1 MNYKA
6 LGFGLGLFSLG
17 LAAVE
22 LLGAK
27 KIAKALDAEGSEGLI
42 KAYGVRE
49 AAAGA
54 GLLQSPAHGARVW
67 NRVLGDGLDLATLGA
82 ALRNSPRNK
91 AVWAS
96 LGFVVGATALD
107 VLVALGLDRTTGK
120 TLPQQA

>member
-6 LGFGLGLFSLG
+6 LGLGLGIFSLG

-22 LLGAK
+22 LFGAK
-27 KIAKALDAEGSEGLI
+27 RIAKALDAEGHEGLI
-42 KAYGVRE
+42 KAYGARE

-54 GLLQSPAHGARVW
+54 ALLQAPAHGARVW
-67 NRVLGDGLDLATLGA
+67 NRVLGDGLDIATLGA

-96 LGFVVGATALD
+96 LGFVIGATALD
-107 VLVALGLDRTTGK
+107 VLVALGLDRSTGK
-120 TLPQQA
+120 TIPQQA